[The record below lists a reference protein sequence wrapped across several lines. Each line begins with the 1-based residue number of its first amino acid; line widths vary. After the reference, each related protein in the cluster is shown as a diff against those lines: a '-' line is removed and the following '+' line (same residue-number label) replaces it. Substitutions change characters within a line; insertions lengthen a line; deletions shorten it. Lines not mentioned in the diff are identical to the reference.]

1 MTKLLNNFVNQNLP
15 LLLFA
20 LVAFNLAVIF
30 VVVCCFVKLLAIKKK
45 SEVFFQGKEGKN
57 LEDLI
62 IKNSCDIKDLDKEI
76 QELYNISNKIHN
88 LSLKSIHKFGVVRFN
103 PFGDIGGDQSFCAAF
118 LDGKNNGL
126 VISSLH
132 TKEGTRV
139 YSKPVVKGESEKY
152 QLTEEEKQAI
162 KLVTQNKS
170 NKI

>member
-1 MTKLLNNFVNQNLP
+1 VLLS
-15 LLLFA
+15 
-20 LVAFNLAVIF
+20 FNLLIVLVIIF
-30 VVVCCFVKLLAIKKK
+30 CFVKLRAIKKK

-88 LSLKSIHKFGVVRFN
+88 LSLRSVHKFGVVRFN

-139 YSKPVVKGESEKY
+139 YSKPVVKGESDKY
-152 QLTEEEKQAI
+152 QLTEEEKRVI
-162 KLVTQNKS
+162 KLVIQNKF

>member
-1 MTKLLNNFVNQNLP
+1 M
-15 LLLFA
+15 
-20 LVAFNLAVIF
+20 
-30 VVVCCFVKLLAIKKK
+30 
-45 SEVFFQGKEGKN
+45 
-57 LEDLI
+57 EDLI

-103 PFGDIGGDQSFCAAF
+103 PFGDIGGDQSFCATF

-139 YSKPVVKGESEKY
+139 YSKPIVKGESEKY